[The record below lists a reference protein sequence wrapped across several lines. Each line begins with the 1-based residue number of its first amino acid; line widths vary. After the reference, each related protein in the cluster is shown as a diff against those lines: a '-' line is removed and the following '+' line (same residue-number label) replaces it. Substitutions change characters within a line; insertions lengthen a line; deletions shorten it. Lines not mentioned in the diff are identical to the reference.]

1 MLYNIKYITL
11 NIIHVIY
18 LTIKKKKKLNYNIIK
33 PRYIPLNI
41 INAICLTTYLKN

>member
-18 LTIKKKKKLNYNIIK
+18 LTIKKKKNLII
-33 PRYIPLNI
+33 IL
-41 INAICLTTYLKN
+41 